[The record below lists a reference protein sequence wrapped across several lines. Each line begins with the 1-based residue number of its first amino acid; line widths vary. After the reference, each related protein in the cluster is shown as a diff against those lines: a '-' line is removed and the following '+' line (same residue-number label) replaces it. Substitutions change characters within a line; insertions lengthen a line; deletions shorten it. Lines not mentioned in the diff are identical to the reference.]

1 MNHNAHLSAA
11 EIDPDVALFN
21 TLYVKDRHIYT
32 AWLGMVWGATTVLVA
47 LFAILTSLE
56 NLRVLSIMAGC
67 MPLPF
72 LLLSL
77 RNLQQTEE
85 IRKPLMY
92 SVLMTLIGW
101 LSVFLAFSV
110 EGFDLAR
117 KQNITELIAPE
128 MSQAMI
134 DATRDSE
141 EASVKAA
148 VQRAIENPSAAT
160 FLTLIPYLDKTRTN
174 VVLEDGEVR
183 NTSAYVRSVLWSDK
197 KLLFETL
204 HQEAITMASLLPA
217 DAVAPEQVEVNVA
230 SRLEFALKNLI
241 AFHSET
247 VMRNSFE
254 TPTVGVNILVKSDSE
269 ELQHGVSNRE
279 VGITFP
285 FADYGLGDTVKINA
299 SVVEHLLTKIREDLD
314 Y

>member
-1 MNHNAHLSAA
+1 MNQNATLPP
-11 EIDPDVALFN
+11 ETDPDIALFN
-21 TLYVKDRHIYT
+21 RLYDKDRCIYT
-32 AWLGMVWGATTVLVA
+32 AWLGVVWGATTVLVA
-47 LFAILTSLE
+47 LFAILTSLQ
-56 NLRVLSIMAGC
+56 NLRILSIMAGC

-77 RNLQQTEE
+77 RNLPQTQE
-85 IRKPLMY
+85 IRKPLLS
-92 SVLMTLIGW
+92 SVCMTLVGW
-101 LSVFLAFSV
+101 LSVFFAFSV
-110 EGFDLAR
+110 DGFDLAR
-117 KQNITELIAPE
+117 KKNITELVAPE

-141 EASVKAA
+141 ETAVKAA
-148 VQRAIENPSAAT
+148 VARAQQNPSPAT

-174 VVLEDGEVR
+174 VVLENGEVR

-204 HQEAITMASLLPA
+204 HQEAMTMASLLPA

-230 SRLEFALKNLI
+230 KRLEFALKNLI
-241 AFHSET
+241 AFHSEQ

-269 ELQHGVSNRE
+269 ELEHGVSNRE

-285 FADYGLGDTVKINA
+285 FSEYGLGDTVKVNA
-299 SVVEHLLTKIREDLD
+299 SVVEQLLTKIREDLN